1 MAAAAAAAEQVRG
14 LTACI
19 LQPHA
24 QVVKLGTNS
33 GLAAAAAAAAAAGAG
48 QQVQGSGAYVLI
60 GARQQN

>member
-33 GLAAAAAAAAAAGAG
+33 GLAAAAAAAAGAG
-48 QQVQGSGAYVLI
+48 QQVQGSGAYVRI